1 MVVGVLGDTDLLC
14 FACDWKGA
22 CRNLRQSEV
31 DEMIE
36 LVEETTGLLLREGG
50 EEPTPIA
57 KMYFHSGYDAADLA
71 TRILDILQKLE
82 VEE

>member
-1 MVVGVLGDTDLLC
+1 
-14 FACDWKGA
+14 
-22 CRNLRQSEV
+22 
-31 DEMIE
+31 MIE

-57 KMYFHSGYDAADLA
+57 KMYFHSGYNAADLA

-82 VEE
+82 VTE